1 MSSVAKLAQP
11 LHEVLTTVARDQ
23 ARRTGAIKRERK
35 FDGATLCQ
43 TLVFGY
49 LAHPHATLS
58 ELVQAATTCAVRIS
72 PQGLDYWLK
81 GEAAQ
86 RLARWLQ
93 ALLAAALEQSVAGEP
108 RALPLL
114 GRFAAVVV
122 EDTSILTL
130 PAEYAEDWPG
140 CGGSPGASGAALK
153 VAVRWNLTTGELD
166 GPLLA
171 PGKAHDGALAA
182 GREALAAGSL
192 YLADLGF
199 FSLRRWADMAR
210 DGVFYLGRYLAGT
223 TLTTADGR
231 RWSASAFLAAQQ
243 TNLVDG
249 RLTLGI
255 ADPLPCRLLAAR
267 VPPAV
272 AAERR
277 RKMRAEARR
286 NGTTPTQERLALAD
300 WTILV
305 TNVPEDRLTV
315 EEALVL
321 ARVRWQI
328 ELLWK
333 GWKSDGGL
341 RRSQSSKPEHLL
353 CELYAKLLALIVQ
366 HWTLLTAG
374 FSILEQSVPKA
385 AQVVREHAA
394 QIMEAVFTGRG
405 LAKVVAKI
413 QRGLPPRGTVGR
425 HGGRRSTYELLAA
438 CS

>member
-23 ARRTGAIKRERK
+23 ARRTGVIKRERK

-93 ALLAAALEQSVAGEP
+93 ALLAALEQSVAGEP
-108 RALPLL
+108 RTLPLL

-130 PAEYAEDWPG
+130 PAEYAKDWPG

-199 FSLRRWADMAR
+199 FSLRRWAALAR

-223 TLTTADGR
+223 ALTTADGR

-243 TNLVDG
+243 TTLVDG

-277 RKMRAEARR
+277 RTMRAEVSVYASYWLSRR
-286 NGTTPTQERLALAD
+286 LWEGAIGTR
-300 WTILV
+300 
-305 TNVPEDRLTV
+305 
-315 EEALVL
+315 
-321 ARVRWQI
+321 ARVPTVSTAGSDRHDEGHRQAAPI
-328 ELLWK
+328 VILLAIAL
-333 GWKSDGGL
+333 DHAARTR
-341 RRSQSSKPEHLL
+341 RRSKSK
-353 CELYAKLLALIVQ
+353 Q
-366 HWTLLTAG
+366 
-374 FSILEQSVPKA
+374 
-385 AQVVREHAA
+385 
-394 QIMEAVFTGRG
+394 
-405 LAKVVAKI
+405 
-413 QRGLPPRGTVGR
+413 QRP
-425 HGGRRSTYELLAA
+425 
-438 CS
+438 